1 MKVVALMDIH
11 GELSCLGGLSA
22 ELAEA
27 DVVLLAGDITHFG
40 REGEAQQ
47 VVDSIRQMNSRIL
60 AVSGNCDYPDVE
72 DYLRREGLSIHR
84 RSVVLDG
91 VGFVGVGGSLTCPGR
106 TPNEVSEDDF
116 EQYLAEAV
124 SELPPGIPMILVAHQ
139 PPFETVNDV
148 TNIGKHVGSRS
159 VRGFIERHQPLI
171 CFTGHIHEGIG
182 VDAIGETKIVNPGP
196 FRNGQYAYAKL
207 GDRVEELDIRRLWHP
222 ES

>member
-1 MKVVALMDIH
+1 MIIVALPDIH
-11 GELSCLGGLSA
+11 GEVSRVGEISA

-27 DVVLLAGDITHFG
+27 DVVLLVGDITHFG
-40 REGEAQQ
+40 GEREAHQ
-47 VVDSIRQMNSRIL
+47 VVDSIRSVNPRIL

-72 DYLRREGLSIHR
+72 DYLIKEGLSIHR

-106 TPNEVSEDDF
+106 TPNEASEDDF
-116 EQYLAEAV
+116 EQYLTEAV
-124 SELPPGIPMILVAHQ
+124 SELPPNVPLILVAHQ
-139 PPFETVNDV
+139 PPFETVNDM

-159 VRGFIERHQPLI
+159 LRGFIERYQPLI

-196 FRNGQYAYAKL
+196 FRNGQYAYARIS
-207 GDRVEELDIRRLWHP
+207 DHVEELDIRSIP
-222 ES
+222 

>member
-1 MKVVALMDIH
+1 MKVVALTDIH

-27 DVVLLAGDITHFG
+27 DVVLLVGDITHFG

-47 VVDSIRQMNSRIL
+47 VVDSIRQVNSRIL
-60 AVSGNCDYPDVE
+60 AVSGNCDYPGVE
-72 DYLRREGLSIHR
+72 DYLRREGLNIHR
-84 RSVVLDG
+84 RSVVLDS

-106 TPNEVSEDDF
+106 TPNEASEDDF

-139 PPFETVNDV
+139 PPFETLNDV

-207 GDRVEELDIRRLWHP
+207 GDCVEELDIR
-222 ES
+222 SVS